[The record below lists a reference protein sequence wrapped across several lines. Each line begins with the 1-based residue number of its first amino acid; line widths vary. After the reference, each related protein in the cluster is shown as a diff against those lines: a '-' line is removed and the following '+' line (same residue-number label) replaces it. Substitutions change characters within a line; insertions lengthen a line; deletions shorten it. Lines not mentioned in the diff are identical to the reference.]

1 MDRTH
6 VVEGRLSDP
15 KHIELDEPLGIV
27 NARSNKQRK
36 KLYRD
41 LLSVA
46 RKTLSDGKR
55 VRAALQRGPT
65 SDPIQ
70 AMVIEVELQHYSVLA
85 ERVIAQT
92 EKRVLGAEF
101 VPHAR

>member
-1 MDRTH
+1 MQRY
-6 VVEGRLSDP
+6 E
-15 KHIELDEPLGIV
+15 
-27 NARSNKQRK
+27 RSAKQWG
-36 KLYRD
+36 
-41 LLSVA
+41 SCCWV
-46 RKTLSDGKR
+46 
-55 VRAALQRGPT
+55 QRGPIT

-101 VPHAR
+101 GIFCS